1 MVIYQSKTVV
11 IREFLPSEEYLFIS
25 LFEDKEVTRFLPHL
39 HANEYHQLFETAL
52 KDYRFGPFGRW
63 GIFDAKND
71 LFIGTCLYRPFVE
84 VSDQTEIG
92 YSLIKSYWGMGI
104 GTEVARALLIYGFA
118 NTNTN
123 EIVALTDLKNI
134 GSQKV
139 LQKLGFKQ
147 LNNIERRGVEL
158 NYFLIERLEELK

>member
-1 MVIYQSKTVV
+1 MILYQSKTIV
-11 IREFLPSEEYLFIS
+11 IREFLSSERPLFGS
-25 LFEDKEVTRFLPHL
+25 LFEDKEVTRFLPQL

-52 KDYRFGPFGRW
+52 KDYHLGPFGRW
-63 GIFDAKND
+63 GIFDAKNG

-84 VSDQTEIG
+84 VPDQTEIG

-104 GTEVARALLIYGFA
+104 GTELARALLIYGFA

-147 LNNIERRGVEL
+147 LNTIERRGVEL
-158 NYFLIERLEELK
+158 SYFLIERSEKLK